1 LSFLLHTVSE
11 GETKSVNKIK
21 QIQSL
26 KKKKK
31 KVEKI
36 KNLLKKHTGQEPK
49 MQIKLEID
57 HKKII

>member
-26 KKKKK
+26 KKKE
-31 KVEKI
+31 EKWTRLKLSS
-36 KNLLKKHTGQEPK
+36 KNTGQEPK